1 MSIISKNRG
10 VTKQD
15 GFIFN
20 VINGNVYCNSNELA
34 KKFKKRHD
42 KVLEKIDKEI
52 KRFISLSKGKQIDDF
67 FRESSYVDAGNRTYR
82 RFDLTFKGFQ
92 MIALTYNDKDAFENR
107 LDFINAFETLLKK
120 IAENK
125 LQAQLNLKSDIWLEV
140 RTEAKL
146 TRTKFTDAL
155 NEVFMPQRVEEKK
168 ETAQFLERYIS
179 NFTNH
184 IIYKKLNIVTPTG
197 VKVNRDSFD
206 IKTVIKVELLEEEV
220 SKLIYKYKDRYY
232 KDIYKDIKEE
242 LLK

>member
-1 MSIISKNRG
+1 MQ
-10 VTKQD
+10 V
-15 GFIFN
+15 
-20 VINGNVYCNSNELA
+20 
-34 KKFKKRHD
+34 
-42 KVLEKIDKEI
+42 
-52 KRFISLSKGKQIDDF
+52 
-67 FRESSYVDAGNRTYR
+67 RTYR

-242 LLK
+242 LLR